1 MFHTYAIAILCII
14 IVESL
19 LIFICN
25 AFTIFVFWKNR
36 NKLKR
41 TTFLLINLAVAD
53 LLVGLIQLISTGA
66 YNTILQIQTNST
78 RAGIESEE
86 WIWAVPQVLSPYASV
101 FFLVLISLERAYA
114 LIWPLRHRVASIKG
128 YIYSAIFVWASA
140 IALQTLSL
148 LVTYRKILNFDHW
161 IIALS
166 CIAALFLITI
176 CACYLTIR
184 AKLSS
189 IGLAAVA
196 GKGNSLEQ
204 NKKLSKA
211 LFTVTAASLVCWAP
225 SSVGYFIFHLSSKR
239 CPMAAVHSFYIF
251 YLGNSLVNPIIY
263 SFKFPMFRKT
273 LRKMRLKKT
282 QYRVS

>member
-14 IVESL
+14 FVESL

-66 YNTILQIQTNST
+66 YNTILQIQTKST

-86 WIWAVPQVLSPYASV
+86 WIWAVL
-101 FFLVLISLERAYA
+101 LVLISLERAYA

-128 YIYSAIFVWASA
+128 YIYSAIFVWASS

-161 IIALS
+161 MIALS

-239 CPMAAVHSFYIF
+239 CPIAVVDSFYIF

>member
-14 IVESL
+14 FVESL

-140 IALQTLSL
+140 IAFRHCLCLS
-148 LVTYRKILNFDHW
+148 R
-161 IIALS
+161 
-166 CIAALFLITI
+166 
-176 CACYLTIR
+176 
-184 AKLSS
+184 
-189 IGLAAVA
+189 
-196 GKGNSLEQ
+196 
-204 NKKLSKA
+204 
-211 LFTVTAASLVCWAP
+211 TV
-225 SSVGYFIFHLSSKR
+225 
-239 CPMAAVHSFYIF
+239 
-251 YLGNSLVNPIIY
+251 
-263 SFKFPMFRKT
+263 KF
-273 LRKMRLKKT
+273 
-282 QYRVS
+282 

>member
-1 MFHTYAIAILCII
+1 MDLGCASSIVTVCISIFSCAHLTGTCICSDLAATTSSSKYQRLYLQCYLC
-14 IVESL
+14 
-19 LIFICN
+19 
-25 AFTIFVFWKNR
+25 
-36 NKLKR
+36 
-41 TTFLLINLAVAD
+41 
-53 LLVGLIQLISTGA
+53 VG
-66 YNTILQIQTNST
+66 
-78 RAGIESEE
+78 
-86 WIWAVPQVLSPYASV
+86 
-101 FFLVLISLERAYA
+101 FC
-114 LIWPLRHRVASIKG
+114 HSI
-128 YIYSAIFVWASA
+128 
-140 IALQTLSL
+140 QTLSL

-161 IIALS
+161 MIALS
-166 CIAALFLITI
+166 CISALFLITI

-189 IGLAAVA
+189 IGFAAVA

-204 NKKLSKA
+204 NKKLSRA
-211 LFTVTAASLVCWAP
+211 FFTVTAASLVCWAP

-239 CPMAAVHSFYIF
+239 CPMAVVHSFYIF

>member
-1 MFHTYAIAILCII
+1 MFHTYAIAIMCII
-14 IVESL
+14 FVESL

-66 YNTILQIQTNST
+66 YNTIPQIQTNST

-86 WIWAVPQVLSPYASV
+86 WILALPQVLPPYASV
-101 FFLVLISLERAYA
+101 FFLVLISMERAYA

-140 IALQTLSL
+140 IALQTFSL
-148 LVTYRKILNFDHW
+148 LVMYCKILNFDHL

-166 CIAALFLITI
+166 CISALFLITI

-239 CPMAAVHSFYIF
+239 CPIAVVDSFYIF
-251 YLGNSLVNPIIY
+251 YLANSLVNPIIY

>member
-1 MFHTYAIAILCII
+1 MFRTYAIAILGII
-14 IVESL
+14 CVESL

-66 YNTILQIQTNST
+66 T

-86 WIWAVPQVLSPYASV
+86 WIWAVPQVLSPYASI

-148 LVTYRKILNFDHW
+148 LVMYT
-161 IIALS
+161 
-166 CIAALFLITI
+166 
-176 CACYLTIR
+176 
-184 AKLSS
+184 
-189 IGLAAVA
+189 
-196 GKGNSLEQ
+196 
-204 NKKLSKA
+204 
-211 LFTVTAASLVCWAP
+211 ASLVCWAP

-239 CPMAAVHSFYIF
+239 CPMAVVHSFYIF

-273 LRKMRLKKT
+273 LRKM
-282 QYRVS
+282 